1 MQQLNMDPHDAGRMD
16 DQEEVYE
23 RYQILYMVVF
33 FVLLV
38 KYNAIWGVGLK
49 GQKSF
54 GGMVEKRSL
63 DLI

>member
-33 FVLLV
+33 FVILV

-54 GGMVEKRSL
+54 GWLVEKLSH
-63 DLI
+63 DFT